1 MSACRCG
8 RDNDARRCYCGACGR
23 RIGKPCS
30 RCQFIN
36 ATDDAYCG
44 GCGDALEAVAIVSAA
59 PEKSASEKTAPITRP
74 NKAPAPASAADTM
87 SAAELASLLG
97 KHAAKPPAALP
108 AIVSQDDLDRLFGG
122 AL

>member
-1 MSACRCG
+1 MSVCRCG

-23 RIGKPCS
+23 RIGKPCT

-59 PEKSASEKTAPITRP
+59 PVKTDAEKTAPIARP
-74 NKAPAPASAADTM
+74 TKAPAPSSSADTM
-87 SAAELASLLG
+87 SSAELASLLG
-97 KHAAKPPAALP
+97 RHTSKAPAALP
-108 AIVSQDDLDRLFGG
+108 AIVSQDDLDSLFGG
-122 AL
+122 AT